1 MNMHTQIMRQ
11 LMHNKKYD
19 AIAEFAK
26 INSPNKPYNLIVCEY
41 MGDAPRLMKR
51 NDDIYILCPND
62 MTVVQ
67 ENGIADSIA
76 TGTIFD
82 DAENADNTADY
93 MQKTILPINAVINKH
108 GMEPKKLRIIISGV
122 IGRINDDGRVEI
134 TINDAKNGENFIH
147 DLTSGTGNEH
157 VNRTCDHYLGIT
169 NDENFTG
176 HQSLPMDVRR
186 DIHALIDEIDSI
198 TDVGPDDEVTDDDF
212 IPFNSSYDNED
223 NETFEKEEPDT
234 DDNESGPIE
243 PEEVSSDD
251 SDDKGPIEPEE
262 VSSEFE
268 DDDSD
273 EDDDD
278 DDTALDNESEE
289 DDKDDESDDDEE
301 AEEDEEFNESYVM
314 EGLFG
319 SKQPKKLKPI
329 PRSIISYIT
338 VEINAIKDTNDQAM
352 LAGYTSAKL
361 ELVDFYL
368 NCIDTQ
374 DPRYIVPHN
383 RQYLVQMQTE
393 LNDLLKRILQ
403 IRPYNKFDRVWGA
416 IT

>member
-1 MNMHTQIMRQ
+1 
-11 LMHNKKYD
+11 
-19 AIAEFAK
+19 
-26 INSPNKPYNLIVCEY
+26 
-41 MGDAPRLMKR
+41 
-51 NDDIYILCPND
+51 
-62 MTVVQ
+62 
-67 ENGIADSIA
+67 
-76 TGTIFD
+76 
-82 DAENADNTADY
+82 

-186 DIHALIDEIDSI
+186 DIHGLIDEIDSI

-212 IPFNSSYDNED
+212 IPFNSSYENED

-243 PEEVSSDD
+243 PEEVSSDN
-251 SDDKGPIEPEE
+251 DDDGPIEPEE
-262 VSSEFE
+262 VSSEDEDEEDAEFE

-273 EDDDD
+273 DDDDD

-289 DDKDDESDDDEE
+289 
-301 AEEDEEFNESYVM
+301 EDEYDSEPVEESYIT

-319 SKQPKKLKPI
+319 TKQPKKLKPI

-383 RQYLVQMQTE
+383 KQYLVQMQTE

-403 IRPYNKFDRVWGA
+403 IRPYNKFDRVWSA

>member
-19 AIAEFAK
+19 AIAEFAR

-51 NDDIYILCPND
+51 NDDIYVLCPND
-62 MTVVQ
+62 MSIVQ

-186 DIHALIDEIDSI
+186 DIHGLIDEIDSI

-212 IPFNSSYDNED
+212 IPFNSSYENED

-243 PEEVSSDD
+243 PEEVSSDN
-251 SDDKGPIEPEE
+251 DDDGPIEPEE
-262 VSSEFE
+262 VSSEDEDEEDAEFE
-268 DDDSD
+268 DDNSD
-273 EDDDD
+273 EDEDD

-289 DDKDDESDDDEE
+289 
-301 AEEDEEFNESYVM
+301 EDEYDSEPVEESYIA

-319 SKQPKKLKPI
+319 TKQPKKLKPI

-383 RQYLVQMQTE
+383 KQYLVQMQTE

-403 IRPYNKFDRVWGA
+403 IRPYNKFDRVWSA